1 MKTTPKPVRRRRVG
15 IELLTPKEVA
25 HAPVGIHR
33 DGGNLILVVRPRESG
48 RGLKRQWVF
57 RFSSPVHR
65 VKDKKTGALIGKRRE
80 MGLGSADDISLAKV
94 REEARKHRETVAL
107 KLDPLDER
115 SAEAADK
122 HAKEQAEKARKL
134 AEKNRDRDTLLR
146 VVREYHEQAVEPHKT
161 TKHAQQWLNS
171 IEQHV
176 PKLLLAKPIEDVT
189 APELY
194 DMLIKL
200 RAEVR
205 ETSRRVAQ
213 RLGMVFADAALRG
226 KIQAN
231 PMAAVKPLLREAKGE
246 KKKHRTN
253 FASLPFA
260 EVPAFILS
268 LQDEAGVSPLA
279 LEFLIR
285 TAARTGEVI
294 GATWDEVD
302 LDAAV
307 WTIPAERMKAK
318 EAHSVFLPKRA
329 VEILVETKKLGS
341 VYCFPSPVDNDKP
354 LSNMAML
361 TLMNR
366 MKVAATVHGF
376 RSSFSTWGYQ
386 SAARSRPE
394 LARRDVIE
402 ACLAHVEGNQV
413 VAAYNR
419 AKYHDDQ
426 RELLKLWSDF
436 LDSKPAKVLD
446 IAPGKAKKSRKAA

>member
-1 MKTTPKPVRRRRVG
+1 MKNTPKPVRRRRVG

-48 RGLKRQWVF
+48 RGLKRAWVF
-57 RFSSPVHR
+57 RFASPVHR
-65 VKDKKTGALIGKRRE
+65 VKDKTTGALIGKRRE
-80 MGLGSADDISLAKV
+80 IGLGSADDISLAKV
-94 REEARKHRETVAL
+94 REVARGYREAVTL
-107 KLDPLDER
+107 KRDPLDEK
-115 SAEAADK
+115 AAIAADT
-122 HAKEQAEKARKL
+122 HAKDQADKARKL
-134 AEKNRDRDTLLR
+134 AEKNRDRDTLSR

-161 TKHAQQWLNS
+161 AKHAQQWLNS

-194 DMLIKL
+194 DTLIKH
-200 RAEVR
+200 RADVR

-226 KIQAN
+226 KILAN

-260 EVPAFILS
+260 EVPSFVLS
-268 LQDEAGVSPLA
+268 LKDEAGLSPLA

-294 GATWDEVD
+294 GATWAEVD

-307 WTIPAERMKAK
+307 WTIPAARMKAK
-318 EAHSVFLPKRA
+318 EAHSVKADKVGWIDPK
-329 VEILVETKKLGS
+329 TG
-341 VYCFPSPVDNDKP
+341 D
-354 LSNMAML
+354 
-361 TLMNR
+361 T
-366 MKVAATVHGF
+366 ATVHGF
-376 RSSFSTWGYQ
+376 RSGFSTWGYQ

-394 LARRDVIE
+394 LARGDVIE

-413 VAAYNR
+413 KAAYNR
-419 AKYHDDQ
+419 AKYHDDM

-446 IAPGKAKKSRKAA
+446 IAPGKAKKTRKAS